1 MGAATSGE
9 PRPFW
14 IVCTT
19 VSGPSSVTLDR
30 AAASTSKAFVAM
42 TTRSQGPI
50 PFVSVPALAS
60 RTVRSPLA
68 PSTLRPWVLIA
79 AA

>member
-19 VSGPSSVTLDR
+19 VSGPSNVTLDR

-42 TTRSQGPI
+42 TRSHGPI

-60 RTVRSPLA
+60 RTVQSPLA
-68 PSTLRPWVLIA
+68 PDPKPPHT
-79 AA
+79 